1 MATFSS
7 DNSQRIVE
15 LSNAVIRLQG
25 VVIALVVVSLT
36 LTAAV
41 AHLYLK

>member
-1 MATFSS
+1 MAIFSS
-7 DNSQRIVE
+7 DNTQRVVE

-25 VVIALVVVSLT
+25 VVIALVVITLI

-41 AHLYLK
+41 AHLYFK